1 MVIERVM
8 PKLISIIVA
17 RRMNCMTLLCE
28 SPLEKTLE
36 ISRWNNE
43 KCGEANSLISLGS
56 TLLWKGTKIFD
67 TNKILLFK
75 LPRC

>member
-1 MVIERVM
+1 MAQNQECEGHQWERSSRLEMVLERVI

-17 RRMNCMTLLCE
+17 RRMNCMTVLGG

-43 KCGEANSLISLGS
+43 KCGEAV
-56 TLLWKGTKIFD
+56 
-67 TNKILLFK
+67 
-75 LPRC
+75 

>member
-1 MVIERVM
+1 M

-17 RRMNCMTLLCE
+17 RRMNCMTVLGG

-43 KCGEANSLISLGS
+43 NVARQFKFTGIDLAL
-56 TLLWKGTKIFD
+56 KGTKMFD

>member
-1 MVIERVM
+1 MVLERVM

-17 RRMNCMTLLCE
+17 RRMNCMTVLGG

-43 KCGEANSLISLGS
+43 KCGEAV
-56 TLLWKGTKIFD
+56 
-67 TNKILLFK
+67 
-75 LPRC
+75 